1 MKNAI
6 NWFEIPSTDFARA
19 TAFYNTIL
27 DVTLRVEVF
36 GGIPNAVFSSSAN
49 DHSIVGGAVVHNP
62 FFKPAANGVVPYINA
77 TGVLDAVLS
86 RVEGAGGKVLMP
98 KTDIGFGSIAIILDS
113 EGNRV
118 GLHSY

>member
-6 NWFEIPSTDFARA
+6 NWFEIPSADFERA

-27 DVTLRVEVF
+27 DAELRVQVVDGISNAIF
-36 GGIPNAVFSSSAN
+36 PYSGHADNAIGGT
-49 DHSIVGGAVVHNP
+49 VVHNP
-62 FFKPAANGVVPYINA
+62 STKPGADGAVVYLNVD
-77 TGVLDAVLS
+77 GVLDAVLS
-86 RVEGAGGKVLMP
+86 RVEAAGGKVVMP
-98 KTDIGFGSIAIILDS
+98 RLNTQFGAIAMILDS

>member
-6 NWFEIPSTDFARA
+6 NWFEIPSTDFERA

-27 DVTLRVEVF
+27 DAELRVQVVDGISNAIF
-36 GGIPNAVFSSSAN
+36 PYSGHADNAIGGT
-49 DHSIVGGAVVHNP
+49 VVHNP
-62 FFKPAANGVVPYINA
+62 STKPGADGAVVYLNVD
-77 TGVLDAVLS
+77 GVLDAVLS
-86 RVEGAGGKVLMP
+86 RVEAAGGKVLMP
-98 KTDIGFGSIAIILDS
+98 RLDTQFGATAMILDS